1 MNTKILKKFAI
12 PASKLIKKTAVFS
25 ANSAS
30 PALIY
35 QPVEPKEIARFKK
48 IKQ

>member
-12 PASKLIKKTAVFS
+12 PTSKLIKNTAVFA

-30 PALIY
+30 PWWTY
-35 QPVEPKEIARFKK
+35 QPVEPKEMDKFKK
-48 IKQ
+48 IKR